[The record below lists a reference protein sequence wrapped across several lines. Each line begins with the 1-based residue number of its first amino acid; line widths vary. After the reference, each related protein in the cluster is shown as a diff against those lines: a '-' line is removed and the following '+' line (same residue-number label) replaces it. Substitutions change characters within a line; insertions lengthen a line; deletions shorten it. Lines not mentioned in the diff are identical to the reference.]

1 MSVGE
6 RFRYNNVTFSVS
18 FVVAIIPN
26 FVRTKN
32 KAANNQI
39 WLEITSATFYSCF
52 LVRDFTEKVLL
63 TGR

>member
-6 RFRYNNVTFSVS
+6 RFWYNNVTFSVS

-39 WLEITSATFYSCF
+39 WITSATFYSCF